1 MRDHVVNTINAF
13 IGNHAGFTLSSEL
26 PFEKDGSPLYT
37 SNAKRVYVDREQI
50 TREPLYEF
58 VSGDDIDQD
67 ITDVTA
73 YVVTDAKNE
82 PSNLSAFISD
92 MRGVKN
98 SPPAGV
104 FRTQVEHTTTI
115 ENDLVTHQFVY
126 TFIKIV

>member
-1 MRDHVVNTINAF
+1 MRQHVVNTISAF
-13 IGNHAGFTLSSEL
+13 IGDHAGFAISNEL
-26 PFEKDGSPLYT
+26 PFEKDGSPLYI

-50 TREPLYEF
+50 SREPLFEF
-58 VSGDDIDQD
+58 VSGEQIDQD

-82 PSNLSAFISD
+82 PSDLLAFIGD
-92 MRGVKN
+92 MRAVKD

-104 FRTQVEHTTTI
+104 FRTAVEHTTTI